1 MSSFVLTDRH
11 LSVIAN
17 VVAQKATDIQ
27 AIADKLKAINIDSVN
42 YRYDEKTRKTKVK
55 LVDVSG
61 HNFNSADLYSLINCW
76 GYQSCNG
83 ESLDYRIMLAFL
95 DERCKAAHIVKGE
108 TVEWAI

>member
-1 MSSFVLTDRH
+1 MSAFILSDRH
-11 LSVIAN
+11 FSVIAD

-42 YRYDEKTRKTKVK
+42 YRYGEKTRKTKVK
-55 LVDVSG
+55 LVDVSD

-76 GYQSCNG
+76 GYQSCEGNL
-83 ESLDYRIMLAFL
+83 LDYRIMWAFL
-95 DERCKAAHIVKGE
+95 EERCKAAQIVKGD